1 MGIIN
6 LVMGATFALLG
17 ITGVLLFTSMPDDA
31 GKITAI
37 NVKQIDADSMQCE
50 IEYNSSKSGNG
61 KSVSPMEYC
70 NEYVVGQK
78 VALKNGMI
86 QRYEEVD

>member
-6 LVMGATFALLG
+6 LFMGATFAVLG
-17 ITGVLLFTSMPDDA
+17 VTGFLIFTSMPDDA

-37 NVKQIDADSMQCE
+37 NVKQIDADSLQCE
-50 IEYNSSKSGNG
+50 IEYNSSKNGNG
-61 KSVSPMEYC
+61 TAVSPMEYC

-78 VALKNGMI
+78 VALKDGMI